1 MDKKQTTIRKS
12 FTVSGVGL
20 HTGEKVNL
28 TFLPAAENHGY
39 VFQRIDLEGQPTIKA
54 DCDLVTDTSRG
65 TTLEKNNAR
74 VSTVE
79 HVLAALTGLEI
90 DNVLMQIDGPEMPIM
105 DGSSVEFVKLL
116 KEAGIEEQKAHRE
129 YFVIEENISYRDEE
143 NQVEMVAMPLNDYRL
158 TVMVDYNSPVLG
170 SQHASITKLSE
181 FEEQISS
188 CRTFCFLHELEM
200 LVKNNLIKGGDL
212 NNAIVIV
219 DRVVEDNELENLAK
233 LFNRSK
239 VEVKK
244 EGILNNVQL
253 RFHNEPARHKL
264 LDMIGDLALI
274 GTPIKAQ
281 IMAARPGHAS
291 NVEFAKKIKRHI
303 ENIKKENK
311 FKVNV
316 PEYNPSEP
324 PVYNHSQVEKL
335 LPHKWP
341 MLLVD
346 KVIKL
351 SDDEVVAVKNVSAD
365 QYFFPGHFPGE
376 ALFPGVLQIEALAQA
391 GGVLILSR
399 EKDPENFSTYFV
411 KIDSAKFKEKVVPGD
426 TLILKMQLIAPIR
439 RGMCLMKG
447 TAFVGNKIVCEAEM
461 MAQVVR
467 NKSEE
472 KLSNQEES

>member
-1 MDKKQTTIRKS
+1 MEKLQTTIKNP
-12 FTVSGVGL
+12 FTMSGVGL
-20 HTGEKVNL
+20 HTGMPVNL
-28 TFLPAAENHGY
+28 TFNPAPENHGY
-39 VFQRIDLEGQPTIKA
+39 VFQRIDIEGKPTIKA
-54 DCDLVTDTSRG
+54 DCDLVVDTSRG
-65 TTLEKNNAR
+65 TTLEQNGAR

-90 DNVLMQIDGPEMPIM
+90 DNVLMELDGPEMPIM
-105 DGSSVEFVKLL
+105 DGSSIEFVNQLL
-116 KEAGIEEQKAHRE
+116 AVGIQIQKAERE
-129 YFVIEENISYRDEE
+129 YFEITENITFRDEN

-170 SQHASITKLSE
+170 SQHASITTLSE
-181 FEEQISS
+181 FKDQIAS

-200 LVKNNLIKGGDL
+200 LVKNDLIKGGDL

-219 DRVVEDNELENLAK
+219 DRVVEDHELESLAK
-233 LFNRSK
+233 LFNKPK

-281 IMAARPGHAS
+281 IMAARPGHAA

-303 ENIKKENK
+303 EQIKKENK
-311 FKVNV
+311 FKIDV
-316 PEYNPSEP
+316 PAYDPSKA
-324 PVYNHSQVEKL
+324 PVYTHSQVEKL

-341 MLLVD
+341 FLLVD

-351 SDDEVVAVKNVSAD
+351 TENEVVAVKNVSAD
-365 QYFFPGHFPGE
+365 QYFFPGHFPSE
-376 ALFPGVLQIEALAQA
+376 ALFPAVLQIEALAQA

-399 EKDPENFSTYFV
+399 EPDPENFSTYFV
-411 KIDSAKFKEKVVPGD
+411 KIDYAKFKGKVVPGD
-426 TLILKMQLIAPIR
+426 TLLLKMELIAPIR
-439 RGMCLMKG
+439 RGMCLMRG
-447 TAFVGNKIVCEAEM
+447 TAFVGNKVVCEAEM

-467 NKSEE
+467 NKSDETTV
-472 KLSNQEES
+472 KD